1 MWYNQFHHF
10 LSSLLH
16 LLFCNL
22 SDLSA
27 RPPSL
32 SIVLRSDEIGLRRA
46 SGALCFINSTS
57 PLKDRPLTKLLFKG
71 KKIHTCVGVEVCWV
85 CVCVRACACTYTY
98 MHTCASMAIQE
109 MIHPTPGLADN
120 FTVSWS
126 RSLCASHFLWGTV
139 TAATAALYSSG
150 GEKQWK
156 THNGCIVAVSKISSM
171 NQQQKSNNQA
181 YFHIINCLFV
191 SHCTF
196 HLVHIV
202 CIIKKMTK
210 NFETKSLNITYI
222 DQKLIRCYPSTS
234 LDHKILLI
242 IEVFKVEI
250 SLCCL
255 VGVH

>member
-1 MWYNQFHHF
+1 MHSSTVNKEQFVTLDRAKWEHENTTQCIRCILVTF
-10 LSSLLH
+10 LFLFFFFHYCAVRRCDTISFITSFLGFSTF
-16 LLFCNL
+16 LFCSL

-27 RPPSL
+27 RPPL

-57 PLKDRPLTKLLFKG
+57 PLKDRPLTKLLFKE
-71 KKIHTCVGVEVCWV
+71 KKIHTCVGVERVCRV
-85 CVCVRACACTYTY
+85 RVCVRARACTYTY

-126 RSLCASHFLWGTV
+126 QSLCESHFLWGTV

-150 GEKQWK
+150 GERQWK

-181 YFHIINCLFV
+181 YFHIIN
-191 SHCTF
+191 
-196 HLVHIV
+196 
-202 CIIKKMTK
+202 
-210 NFETKSLNITYI
+210 
-222 DQKLIRCYPSTS
+222 R
-234 LDHKILLI
+234 
-242 IEVFKVEI
+242 
-250 SLCCL
+250 LCVTL
-255 VGVH
+255 